1 MTGDARRVVAILA
14 FFAYVQ
20 VLFFP
25 FAASAVDIDRDKLI
39 YVIED
44 GLAASDFYADMIAM
58 DSKIYRASSWLSE
71 ATDTNQSV
79 GEAVMHARVVIDAAR
94 PELPKLRARLAEF
107 PIDGPS
113 FPPVFYWF
121 SDWPKVQSAW
131 LDQMKLRLDHL
142 GAEADAVDAWD
153 WDRIV
158 AIRAQ
163 REEDIV
169 VFQQFFDA
177 SDRKSFSVMPEDHP
191 DRLLAGFYSS
201 LDDAYT
207 LSAERMTV
215 FEESEIA
222 RLTLEIVQAYRRA
235 ETDTT
240 RLIDQI
246 ESVLPKHRE
255 NVLPF
260 TQVLAKDPS
269 RAVQLADDLI
279 GQYRETLQI
288 QRRWLESLSMITKIE
303 ARSVQEGWTEELI
316 QLHGSEAL
324 KMDKLRTEYAE
335 GWRKRAALMA
345 EGIAR

>member
-1 MTGDARRVVAILA
+1 MIVVLQRVALVFAA
-14 FFAYVQ
+14 FVYVQ
-20 VLFFP
+20 ALFIP
-25 FAASAVDIDRDKLI
+25 LAATAADVDRDKLI

-44 GLAASDFYADMIAM
+44 GLAASDFYADMIAV
-58 DSKIYRASSWLSE
+58 DSKIYRASSWLIE
-71 ATDTNQSV
+71 ATDTNQAV
-79 GEAVMHARVVIDAAR
+79 GEAVMHARAVIDATR
-94 PELPKLRARLAEF
+94 PELPKLRTRLADF
-107 PIDGPS
+107 PTDGPS

-142 GAEADAVDAWD
+142 SAETDAVDAWD

-169 VFQQFFDA
+169 AFQQFFDE

-191 DRLLAGFYSS
+191 DRMLAGFYSS

-207 LSAERMTV
+207 LSAERLAV

-222 RLTLEIVQAYRRA
+222 RLTLEIVRAYRRA
-235 ETDTT
+235 EADTT
-240 RLIDQI
+240 RLIEQI
-246 ESVLPKHRE
+246 EEVLPKHRE
-255 NVLPF
+255 NILPF
-260 TQVLAKDPS
+260 MQILAKDPA

-279 GQYRETLQI
+279 GQYHETLKI
-288 QRRWLESLSMITKIE
+288 QRRWLESLRAITKIE
-303 ARSVQEGWTEELI
+303 ARSVQEGWTDELI

-335 GWRKRAALMA
+335 GWRKRAALMVD
-345 EGIAR
+345 GIAR